1 MRCSSAVR
9 RKSEIALQEAE
20 GFSTDGTDGDV
31 QRRASHRFDG
41 YAPACHRLYTLTTL
55 LKQTGPFLPLAGMR
69 YIINE
74 PHDLKIKEMAVC
86 DRPRERMLSKGV
98 EALTDQELFSIL
110 IGSGN
115 RGRSVTAIARDL
127 MELLD
132 RKATVT
138 HSELIQIQA
147 WVPRRRPSSAQPW
160 SWDGGACPKRRRSP
174 PRRTSTLIRHYATR
188 MQEHFLSICLNGAHE
203 VLSINVCSSAGQQ
216 NIVHPREVFA
226 RRSGTG
232 HRHHRGPN
240 PRAAISSPPGRPGR
254 PRRLRQAGNSWAS
267 SSWIIS
273 SSARRVLSLLR
284 EHVLIVRH
292 DWSSM
297 R

>member
-1 MRCSSAVR
+1 
-9 RKSEIALQEAE
+9 
-20 GFSTDGTDGDV
+20 
-31 QRRASHRFDG
+31 
-41 YAPACHRLYTLTTL
+41 
-55 LKQTGPFLPLAGMR
+55 MR

-138 HSELIQIQA
+138 HEELIQIQGLGTA
-147 WVPRRRPSSAQPW
+147 KATLIGAALELGRRRLP
-160 SWDGGACPKRRRSP
+160 PKRRQIATP
-174 PRRTSTLIRHYATR
+174 ADIYPLIRHYATR

-203 VLSINVCSSAGQQ
+203 VLSINVCSIGLV
-216 NIVHPREVFA
+216 NRTIVHPREVFGEA
-226 RRSGTG
+226 VRGRATAIIVAHNHPSGNLEPSGDDRDVT
-232 HRHHRGPN
+232 
-240 PRAAISSPPGRPGR
+240 
-254 PRRLRQAGNSWAS
+254 RRLRQAGELLGIKLLDHLIFSEEGY
-267 SSWIIS
+267 
-273 SSARRVLSLLR
+273 LSML
-284 EHVLIVRH
+284 EGGVF
-292 DWSSM
+292 
-297 R
+297 